1 MSSNRTD
8 LMRRAVGSLF
18 ALAFAGTVQAA
29 ANIELFNG
37 NAAGVGLNDPTP
49 VAPLP
54 SNPGTT
60 LGAQRTNVLL
70 EAARIWGETL
80 DSDVT
85 IQMLVG
91 FVSLSCTANSAVLAS
106 AGPTT
111 VFRDYPGASRA
122 GTWFPV
128 ALANKQFGQDLTPV
142 INTANDLDLVARF
155 NINLGAA
162 NCLTGS
168 PYYLGTDGNAPAG
181 TVDLLTTALHE
192 FAHGL
197 GFTALTS
204 GQTGARIAG
213 FPAIWEYYMFDPQQN
228 KRWIDMI
235 DAERVT
241 SAATPLN
248 LVWDGP
254 AVNAAVPEVLWGRP
268 KMTVQW
274 AWFAGRN
281 AALELGTAS
290 FGKFYD
296 RNYFQTDHIERVR
309 DQPDGRGLACDP
321 LSAENRAAV
330 RGRLALVDRG
340 VCTFVIKA
348 KNLQDAGATGMI
360 LVNNVPGPAPALGG
374 SDPTVT
380 IVAVSVSQA
389 DGEALKAA
397 ADAAQARGRAPIHA
411 QLRRDRD
418 NLAGANADK
427 RVFLFTP
434 SPFQAGSSVSH
445 YDSSATPNLLMEPS
459 ASPNQPIA
467 VRAPLDLTY
476 ELFKDI
482 GW

>member
-1 MSSNRTD
+1 MSSNRPRF
-8 LMRRAVGSLF
+8 MQRAVGSLF

-37 NAAGVGLNDPTP
+37 NAPGVGLNDPTP
-49 VAPLP
+49 VAALP

-70 EAARIWGETL
+70 EAARIWGDTL
-80 DSDVT
+80 DSNVT
-85 IQMLVG
+85 IQMLVS
-91 FVSLSCTANSAVLAS
+91 FVSLTCTANSAVLAS
-106 AGPTT
+106 AGPTQ
-111 VFRDYPGASRA
+111 VYRDFAGAPRA
-122 GTWFPV
+122 GTWYPV
-128 ALANKQFGQDLTPV
+128 ALANKQFGADLTPV
-142 INTANDLDLVARF
+142 VNTGSDLDLVARF
-155 NINLGAA
+155 NINLGAP

-168 PYYLGTDGNAPAG
+168 PYYLGTDGQAPPG

-197 GFTALTS
+197 GFTALTN

-213 FPAIWEYYMFDPQQN
+213 FPAIWEYHMFDPQQN
-228 KRWIDMI
+228 KRWIDMTN
-235 DAERVT
+235 AERVT
-241 SAATPLN
+241 SAVTPLN

-254 AVNAAVPEVLWGRP
+254 AVSAAVPEVLWGRP

-281 AALELGTAS
+281 VALDLGTAG

-309 DQPDGRGLACDP
+309 DQADGSGLACAP
-321 LSAENRAAV
+321 LSEENRAAV

-340 VCTFVIKA
+340 VCTFVVKA

-374 SDPTVT
+374 SDPAVT

-389 DGEALKAA
+389 DGAALKAA
-397 ADAAQARGRAPIHA
+397 ADEARARGRAPIHA

-418 NLAGANADK
+418 SLAGADASK

-434 SPFQAGSSVSH
+434 SPFQGGSSVSH
-445 YDSSATPNLLMEPS
+445 YDSSASPNLLMEPS
-459 ASPNQPIA
+459 ASPGQAIA
-467 VRAPLDLTY
+467 VRAPQDLTY
-476 ELFKDI
+476 ELLRDI

>member
-1 MSSNRTD
+1 MSSNRMMQRVIGG
-8 LMRRAVGSLF
+8 LIAAV
-18 ALAFAGTVQAA
+18 FAGAVQAA
-29 ANIELFNG
+29 ATIELFNG
-37 NAAGVGLNDPTP
+37 NAPGVGLNDPTP

-60 LGAQRTNVLL
+60 LGQQRTIVLL
-70 EAARIWGETL
+70 EAARIWSETL
-80 DSDVT
+80 DSAAT

-91 FVSLSCTANSAVLAS
+91 FVSLTCSANSAVLAS
-106 AGPTT
+106 AGPTQ
-111 VFRDYPGASRA
+111 VFRDFAGAQRP
-122 GTWFPV
+122 GTWYPV

-142 INTANDLDLVARF
+142 INTGNDLDLVARF
-155 NINLGAA
+155 NINLGAP

-168 PYYLGTDGNAPAG
+168 PYYLGTDGKAPAG

-213 FPAIWEYYMFDPQQN
+213 FPAIWEYFMLDPLQN
-228 KRWIDMI
+228 KRWIDMTN
-235 DAERVT
+235 AERVT
-241 SAATPLN
+241 SATTPLN

-274 AWFAGRN
+274 AWFAGSN
-281 AALELGTAS
+281 AALDLGTAS

-296 RNYFQTDHIERVR
+296 RDFFQTDHIERVR
-309 DQPDGRGLACDP
+309 DQADGRGLACTP
-321 LSAENRAAV
+321 LDAQNRAAV
-330 RGRLALVDRG
+330 RNRFALVDRG
-340 VCTFVIKA
+340 DCTFVVKA

-374 SDPTVT
+374 NDPTVA

-389 DGEALKAA
+389 DGAALKAA
-397 ADAAQARGRAPIHA
+397 ADAALARGRAPIHA

-418 NLAGANADK
+418 SLAGANADR

-434 SPFQAGSSVSH
+434 SPFQPGSSVSH
-445 YDSSATPNLLMEPS
+445 YDSSASPNLLMEPS
-459 ASPNQPIA
+459 ASPNQAIA
-467 VRAPLDLTY
+467 VRAPQDLTF
-476 ELFKDI
+476 ELFRDI